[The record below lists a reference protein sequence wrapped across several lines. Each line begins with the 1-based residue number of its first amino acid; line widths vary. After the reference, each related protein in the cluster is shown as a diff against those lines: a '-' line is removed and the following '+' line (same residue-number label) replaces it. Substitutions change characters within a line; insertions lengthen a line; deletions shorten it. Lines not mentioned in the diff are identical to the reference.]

1 MKKIILFFG
10 IAIALT
16 TVTSCKKEK
25 EGCTDSMAN
34 NYSSDA
40 KKDNGTCKFDRDA
53 IIGNYLTNG
62 TENCGGTSYSYSDL
76 LISITASSTA
86 KNKVL
91 LNFEGDI
98 FTCTISGTSI
108 TIENKS
114 EGGFN
119 YSGSGQVN
127 GTVLTLNMTVYDVAA
142 DETCI
147 LNLTGIKQ

>member
-1 MKKIILFFG
+1 M
-10 IAIALT
+10 
-16 TVTSCKKEK
+16 
-25 EGCTDSMAN
+25 
-34 NYSSDA
+34 
-40 KKDNGTCKFDRDA
+40 
-53 IIGNYLTNG
+53 
-62 TENCGGTSYSYSDL
+62 
-76 LISITASSTA
+76 SITASSTA

-91 LNFEGDI
+91 LNIEGDI

-127 GTVLTLNMTVYDVAA
+127 GTILTLNMTVYDVAA